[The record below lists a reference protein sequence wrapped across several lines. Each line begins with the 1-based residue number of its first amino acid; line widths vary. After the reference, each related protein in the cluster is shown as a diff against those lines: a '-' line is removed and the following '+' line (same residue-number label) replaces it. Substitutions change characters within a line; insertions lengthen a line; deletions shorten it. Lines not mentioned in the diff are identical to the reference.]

1 MNVVG
6 IDACR
11 GGWVAVVIDTG
22 GFVAATRAATVAE
35 VLTLVGPVSHVGI
48 DIPIGGSTT
57 GVRRADQE
65 ARRVLGPRR
74 ASVFDAPH
82 PDVLAAASYA
92 DANAASRR
100 LTGRGL
106 SAQAWHLVPRIRE
119 VAALVGAPTAAP
131 IVEIHPEVSFR
142 EMAGAPLPHP
152 KSTWAGIRH
161 RSALLAGVGIELPD
175 DLGPAGRAGVDD
187 VVDAAA
193 VAWSARRMA
202 GGAARSLPDPPET
215 DADGL
220 PMAIW
225 V

>member
-11 GGWVAVVIDTG
+11 GGWVAVVIGTTG
-22 GFVAATRAATVAE
+22 YASAARAATVAE
-35 VLTLVGPVSHVGI
+35 VLAAVGPVAQVGV
-48 DIPIGGSTT
+48 DIPIGGSPT
-57 GVRRADQE
+57 GIRRADVE
-65 ARRVLGPRR
+65 ARRALGPRR

-82 PDVLAAASYA
+82 PEVLTAASHA

-119 VAALVGAPTAAP
+119 VAELVRTTPAP

-161 RSALLAGVGIELPD
+161 RTALLAEVGIELPD
-175 DLGPAGRAGVDD
+175 DLGPAGLAGVDD

-193 VAWSARRMA
+193 VAWSARRVA
-202 GGAARSLPDPPET
+202 VGIARSLPDPPET
-215 DADGL
+215 GTDGARL
-220 PMAIW
+220 AIW